1 MSSAA
6 SVERAGRDPHALVA
20 DLHKR
25 YARRIQRFCQH
36 QLGSREE
43 AEDATQLTFINA
55 LRGLERGN
63 SLEHESAWLYTIAQ
77 NVCLNLKRATAR
89 RRRVE
94 APHTL
99 EEHEEHGLVERKP
112 FILFGLV
119 DALEALPEPQRR
131 AILLREWRGLSYA
144 EIASELDLSQAAVE
158 TLLFR
163 ARRSIAAELSG
174 EPKPAGRSRRRDL
187 GSLLATLK
195 GLLFGAAPKL
205 ALTAATVAAEC
216 VVGASVEAGPASS
229 SRLPSTVPPAA
240 VALWRP
246 APFTQTSPRERV
258 SERSIA
264 PHANVSRRGL
274 VVGQVPPRV
283 SSRRTSGAIEADAAE
298 TTAADTIPHVDPGAA
313 AAAED
318 FRPPLVPEAV
328 PAQHAAP
335 SPAADTV
342 PDAAAAPP
350 TSGGTDPGQT
360 TQTNAVPTAAAVTT
374 APART
379 VVAPQSPSPQAG
391 RPTGR
396 PSGSV
401 ETPVQ
406 ETRGAGD
413 RPGLPTDV
421 GRPTDPG
428 PLAAAQ
434 VAADAASAHRA
445 ESQPDT
451 RDVAEPADGDPGRSE
466 SHGTPSAAADRV
478 PARAAPPAAVGLG

>member
-6 SVERAGRDPHALVA
+6 SVECAERDPHALVA
-20 DLHKR
+20 DLHRR

-77 NVCLNLKRATAR
+77 NVCLNLKRSSAR

-99 EEHEEHGLVERKP
+99 EEHEEHSLVEREP

-216 VVGASVEAGPASS
+216 VVGASVEAGPAASS
-229 SRLPSTVPPAA
+229 PLPSTAPPAA

-246 APFTQTSPRERV
+246 APFTQPSPRERV
-258 SERSIA
+258 SERAIA
-264 PHANVSRRGL
+264 LHANVSRRGR
-274 VVGQVPPRV
+274 VVGQMGSPV
-283 SSRRTSGAIEADAAE
+283 SSRPTSSSIEADGAE
-298 TTAADTIPHVDPGAA
+298 TSAADTIPDDDPGAA
-313 AAAED
+313 AGAED

-335 SPAADTV
+335 PPAADTV
-342 PDAAAAPP
+342 PDAAAAPS

-360 TQTNAVPTAAAVTT
+360 TQTNAVPAAAVTT
-374 APART
+374 APAST
-379 VVAPQSPSPQAG
+379 AAAPQSPSPQAG
-391 RPTGR
+391 RPSGR

-401 ETPVQ
+401 ETPDQ
-406 ETRGAGD
+406 ETRAAGD
-413 RPGLPTDV
+413 RPGPPTDV

-445 ESQPDT
+445 EPQPAT

-466 SHGTPSAAADRV
+466 SHGSPSAAADRV